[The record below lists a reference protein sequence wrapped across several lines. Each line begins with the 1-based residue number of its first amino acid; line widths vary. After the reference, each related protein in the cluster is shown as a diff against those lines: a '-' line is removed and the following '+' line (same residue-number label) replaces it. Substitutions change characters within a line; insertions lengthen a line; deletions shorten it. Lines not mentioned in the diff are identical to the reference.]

1 MDVVIFIRKN
11 IQNNSPDLIRRE
23 SRLQQK
29 ESTRIYTSSEATM
42 VVVVGDMY
50 KNYTQ
55 DEVYV
60 ARE

>member
-50 KNYTQ
+50 KNYTR

>member
-50 KNYTQ
+50 KNYTR
-55 DEVYV
+55 DDVCV